1 MIIVAWIVLILNT
14 LIILIT
20 FPSVFTD
27 KTTSGRVANF
37 ISCVGG
43 ILACVLSIYILR
55 L

>member
-1 MIIVAWIVLILNT
+1 MIIVAWIVLILNA

-20 FPSVFTD
+20 FPRVFTD